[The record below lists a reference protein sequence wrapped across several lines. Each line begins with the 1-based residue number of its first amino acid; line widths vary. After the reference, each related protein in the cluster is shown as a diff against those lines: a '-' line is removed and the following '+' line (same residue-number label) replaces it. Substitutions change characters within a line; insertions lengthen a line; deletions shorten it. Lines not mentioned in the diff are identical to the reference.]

1 MISRHTIHGITA
13 ALSMLAVL
21 SASADATLDVLGPD
35 GLKSTIQVRNDKGR
49 ISNNRSSDYLLY
61 DNGTG
66 LITYVEPQQQQYT
79 QLSTAELKTMVQTA
93 ASIKQTVAPYMTG
106 MLAGLP
112 EEQRKMIEQRMG
124 VLMDAPAAG
133 EPSTPAAVRIVK
145 QGMAT
150 IAGLR
155 CQNNTI
161 LKDDQP
167 AVEACM
173 ATAASGN
180 LSDPDFSTLVAL
192 VKFSR
197 SMAGSASSLLGGVA
211 AQYQLLTADLE
222 GVPVTV
228 RDIRQNRLVRI
239 TAVSNN
245 ALTDEI
251 FGGYETF
258 EKQSMQNL
266 FR

>member
-1 MISRHTIHGITA
+1 
-13 ALSMLAVL
+13 MLAVL

-49 ISNNRSSDYLLY
+49 ISTNRSSDYLLY

-79 QLSTAELKTMVQTA
+79 QLSTVELKTMVQTA
-93 ASIKQTVAPYMTG
+93 ASIKQTVAPYMTDL
-106 MLAGLP
+106 LAGLP
-112 EEQRKMIEQRMG
+112 EEQRKIIEQRMG
-124 VLMDAPAAG
+124 ALTGAPAAG
-133 EPSTPAAVRIVK
+133 TPTAPAAIRVVK

-150 IAGLR
+150 IAGLH

-161 LKDDQP
+161 LQDEQP

-173 ATAASGN
+173 AIAASGK
-180 LSDPDFSTLVAL
+180 LSDRDFSTLAAL

-197 SMAGSASSLLGGVA
+197 SMAGSASSLLGGIA
-211 AQYQLLTADLE
+211 TQYQLLTADLE

-239 TAVSNN
+239 TAISNDV
-245 ALTDEI
+245 LTDEL

-258 EKQSMQNL
+258 EKQGMQNL
-266 FR
+266 LR